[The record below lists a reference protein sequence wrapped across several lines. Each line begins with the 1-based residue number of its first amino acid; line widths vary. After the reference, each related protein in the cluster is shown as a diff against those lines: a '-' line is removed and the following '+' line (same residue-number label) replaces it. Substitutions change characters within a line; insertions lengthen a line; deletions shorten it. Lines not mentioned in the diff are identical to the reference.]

1 MKEKL
6 CIGTGEYHEY
16 VVVWEFF
23 FLIRLLSFF
32 FLPFPTLKM
41 GRISPNIKE
50 GAKVSVL
57 GPVVSESIARPLLGE
72 S

>member
-6 CIGTGEYHEY
+6 CIGTGEYHEC

-57 GPVVSESIARPLLGE
+57 GPVVGESIARPLLGE
-72 S
+72 L